1 MSTPLF
7 YKDHG
12 MVPLALAVVDLSPVY
27 HLNGCYSCP
36 CGWQDWIWERWLLIS
51 LWMPVVLEIVTLGNL
66 W

>member
-36 CGWQDWIWERWLLIS
+36 CGWQDWIWERWLL
-51 LWMPVVLEIVTLGNL
+51 
-66 W
+66 